1 MIDPHKVLD
10 EAAAIIGERGA
21 NYGGV
26 EDNFTNISLIMAR
39 TTNRMLSP
47 YDIAMLMVAVKLA
60 RISQS
65 PGKRDS
71 YVDAINYLAFA
82 CELIGAE

>member
-1 MIDPHKVLD
+1 MIDPVKVLMASAD
-10 EAAAIIGERGA
+10 TIAERGA
-21 NYGGV
+21 DYGGI
-26 EDNFTNISLIMAR
+26 EDNFTNISLLMAR

-47 YDIAMLMVAVKLA
+47 YDVAMLMACVKLA

-82 CELIGAE
+82 CELIGAK

>member
-47 YDIAMLMVAVKLA
+47 YDIAMLMVCVKLA
-60 RISQS
+60 RMNQS
-65 PGKRDS
+65 PGKRDN
-71 YVDAINYLAFA
+71 YLDCINYLSFA

>member
-1 MIDPHKVLD
+1 MIDPHSVLD
-10 EAAAIIGERGA
+10 EAKEIIGERGQ
-21 NYGGV
+21 NYGGI

-39 TTNRMLSP
+39 STNRMLSP
-47 YDIAMLMVAVKLA
+47 YDIAMLMVAVKLS

-71 YVDAINYLAFA
+71 YLDAINYLAFA